1 MVTQGLATF
10 HLWTISLSSDLS
22 CNAHQSATKS
32 ARENKILGGV
42 MKKNLAG
49 AVAVA
54 MLALG
59 AVLPALAQE
68 SRPIKVT
75 VPFDFA
81 VENNRLHAGD
91 YTIQRAANGALRIQ
105 DNDGRTTATV
115 LALPTQGKVTMKET
129 HFIFHRY
136 GNDYFL
142 ETIWTPG
149 QNMGWQLLQGKH
161 EIELARSKT
170 SPVETAMVV
179 GH

>member
-1 MVTQGLATF
+1 MHFRAQPE
-10 HLWTISLSSDLS
+10 SL
-22 CNAHQSATKS
+22 
-32 ARENKILGGV
+32 RENKFQGGV
-42 MKKNLAG
+42 MKKNLAA
-49 AVAVA
+49 AVVVA
-54 MLALG
+54 MLAMG
-59 AVLPALAQE
+59 AVLPTLAQE
-68 SRPIKVT
+68 SGPIKVK
-75 VPFDFA
+75 VPFDFV

-115 LALPTQGKVTMKET
+115 LALPTQGKVTMKEA
-129 HFIFHRY
+129 HFIFNRY

-161 EIELARSKT
+161 EMELARNKT